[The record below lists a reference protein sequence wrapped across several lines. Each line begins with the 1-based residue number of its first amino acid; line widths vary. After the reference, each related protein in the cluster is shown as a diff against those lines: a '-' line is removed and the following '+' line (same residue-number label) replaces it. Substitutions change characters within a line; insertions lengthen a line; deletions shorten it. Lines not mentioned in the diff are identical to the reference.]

1 MADDTTTQCWLF
13 PELSSKA
20 VIVEFDEDRVSSD
33 AGAVLLKSIDERLQ
47 LSPGLAE
54 CLRDDRQA
62 GKVVHD
68 VEELVRQRAF
78 GIACG
83 YPDANDSA
91 RLADDPVHK
100 LLVGRDPVAGASL
113 ASQATLSRFENSVGR
128 NELYRLGETLADVV
142 IERHRKRLR
151 GKART
156 ITIDLDPTEDPTHGE
171 QQLSFFN
178 GYYGN
183 WCYLPMMGFVSFD
196 REPEQ
201 YLVAS
206 VLRPGNAPDKK
217 GGIAILRRL
226 LERLRPAFKNSRF
239 RVRLD
244 AGFAAPDIFSE
255 LDEQPKLEYAVAMP
269 KNSVLLR
276 KSRALMS
283 KARKQA
289 KKTGESVR
297 FYGEFH
303 YRARRWEH
311 PRRVIVKAEVLVYP
325 GRDLKDNPRFV
336 VTNMRQSSKW
346 IYERFYCARGDIENR
361 IKELHHGLEIDR
373 TSCSRFLANQFRL
386 MLTSA
391 AYVLMQELRLKAHRT
406 SCARAQ
412 VQTLRER
419 LIKIGARVVV
429 TVRRIVLHL
438 PASYPFVKDWAR
450 IASAVGARAG

>member
-13 PELSSKA
+13 PELSLKA
-20 VIVEFDEDRVSSD
+20 VLVEFDDDRVSSD
-33 AGAVLLKSIDERLQ
+33 AGAVLLKAIDERLG
-47 LSPGLAE
+47 LSHGLSG
-54 CLRDDRQA
+54 CVRDDRQA

-68 VEELVRQRAF
+68 IGELLRQRVF

-83 YPDANDSA
+83 YPDGNDSA

-100 LLVGRDPVAGASL
+100 LLVGRDPVAGTTL

-128 NELYRLGETLADVV
+128 NELYRMGETLADVV
-142 IERHRKRLR
+142 IERHRKRLG

-201 YLVAS
+201 YLIAS
-206 VLRPGNAPDKK
+206 VLRPGNAPDKR
-217 GGIAILRRL
+217 GGTAILRRV
-226 LERLRPAFKNSRF
+226 LERLRPAFNNARF

-244 AGFAAPDIFSE
+244 AGFAAPDIFKE
-255 LDEQPKLEYAVAMP
+255 LDEQPRLEYAVATP

-276 KSRALMS
+276 KSRSLMN

-297 FYGEFH
+297 LYGEFR

-325 GRDLKDNPRFV
+325 GRELKDNPRFV
-336 VTNMRQSSKW
+336 VTNMRQSPKW
-346 IYERFYCARGDIENR
+346 VYECFYCARGDIENR
-361 IKELHHGLEIDR
+361 IKELHYGLEIDR

-386 MLTSA
+386 LLTSA
-391 AYVLMQELRLKAHRT
+391 AYVLMQELRLMAQRT

-429 TVRRIVLHL
+429 SVRRIVLHL
-438 PASYPFVKDWAR
+438 PVSFPFMRDWQR
-450 IASAVGARAG
+450 IAIAVGARPG